1 MLRQAQLR
9 LRDSGRRVVYVDA
22 SAIDSAAS
30 LASRLR
36 AGLTGSYGPPIEQFA
51 ALPDVGRGAPALP
64 GGASRSLN
72 TQLDAINEAE
82 QATVLLDASDSGTAV
97 RELFG
102 RFRDTLW
109 QGAHTW
115 VVAVDEAERAS
126 VLRPPTDAF
135 FDVMLLIHPW
145 DPDPLLRLLALRT
158 SELDRATLGEI
169 AADAR
174 GNPRDALRGL
184 ADVLVEG
191 GTPGGLLRRGAALQ
205 RKAARLVGRPEQ
217 LLLRELLDRG
227 QASASDEDLQR
238 SLGLSRA
245 RLSQLLT
252 NLLEHDLVEAD
263 TLRTEGPGRPKTVYR
278 PRLEDDPADEG
289 SPA

>member
-1 MLRQAQLR
+1 
-9 LRDSGRRVVYVDA
+9 V
-22 SAIDSAAS
+22 
-30 LASRLR
+30 
-36 AGLTGSYGPPIEQFA
+36 
-51 ALPDVGRGAPALP
+51 
-64 GGASRSLN
+64 
-72 TQLDAINEAE
+72 
-82 QATVLLDASDSGTAV
+82 DASDSGTAV

-109 QGAHTW
+109 QGAHAW

-289 SPA
+289 SRA